1 MTDSP
6 GSGAPQIV
14 TRPEQ
19 PYMGIRAQVP
29 MAEIA
34 AFAARFGELFAWL
47 GYRGLVPAGPPF
59 FRYNVVDMERELD
72 MEAGVPVTATA
83 DGDDTV
89 TSGVLPGGRYATV
102 THVGHP
108 MGLMLATK
116 ELLDWGAAQ
125 GLKWDVSPGAQ
136 GEQWGCRLENYLTDP
151 GQEPDM
157 SKWETQ
163 LAFRLAD

>member
-1 MTDSP
+1 MTGSP
-6 GSGAPQIV
+6 GSGTPQIV

-19 PYMGIRAQVP
+19 PCVGIRGQVA

-47 GYRGLVPAGPPF
+47 GSHGLVPAGPPF
-59 FRYNVVDMERELD
+59 FRYYVVDMERELD

>member
-1 MTDSP
+1 MARAIPALAKGLDSHTV
-6 GSGAPQIV
+6 SGC
-14 TRPEQ
+14 RS
-19 PYMGIRAQVP
+19 GITFSIG
-29 MAEIA
+29 E
-34 AFAARFGELFAWL
+34 FARHG
-47 GYRGLVPAGPPF
+47 R
-59 FRYNVVDMERELD
+59 R
-72 MEAGVPVTATA
+72 
-83 DGDDTV
+83 
-89 TSGVLPGGRYATV
+89 LPGGRYATV